1 MARQVAELV
10 QSISPAMPVSHVRT
24 MRQALSGINGLFL
37 FQMGAGIAA
46 ALGILGLILAVV
58 GVYGVVSYSASQ
70 RTQEIG
76 IRLALGAQP
85 GQILRM
91 VLRQGLTIVA
101 VGVALGMLGAA
112 GISRLVG
119 GLLVGVGGTD
129 PLTYFGASLVL
140 AMVAMSA
147 CYIPARRV
155 TKVDPMTALHY
166 E

>member
-1 MARQVAELV
+1 MVPSSGEIFAA
-10 QSISPAMPVSHVRT
+10 AT
-24 MRQALSGINGLFL
+24 QALSGINGLFL

-147 CYIPARRV
+147 CYIPAWRA